1 MGPEFSAQYM
11 TPDYFD
17 SLKVPDDVIALIFE
31 NLQVTDLVHAIQTC
45 TRFYTVGLKASAW
58 KRMNLSQITIGQSAL
73 HRVMERK
80 SEVICLYGATVF
92 HDEIFYPPVDIP
104 DFTMLTFLDVSY
116 LVYDDPK
123 TMSNLLSRTC
133 SLQVIVEVIAR
144 RCPGLIEIDLSDC
157 SEVTSAGL
165 EKLTELTDL
174 KILQLDSLEALNL
187 HGCVTDDGVAY
198 IRKELAPT
206 LMFARLGFF
215 AVRPKLQPS
224 IAKSTA
230 RAARNLQTTRR
241 FFTRVLNATLRTK
254 FAARPFAALP
264 HGRRDPSRRY
274 SILRANR
281 RFVRFDR
288 QFQFFDQI
296 KALFAGSERY
306 NRELLVDE
314 LPVGLANY
322 EIGNF
327 IACGCNAAVYELVLK
342 TDFVK
347 NRHLSP
353 SIGPLALKLIF
364 NYDFSLPERQ
374 ILRETKS
381 ELIPFVNASNY
392 LLTGTFGSLKRSHPN
407 VIKIY
412 TAFVD
417 RMPLLDGA
425 DRLYPEALPTADIY
439 RMTLREYCLTRKR
452 NYWAARV
459 MFGQLLEAIVFLYD
473 SEIVHRDIKSD
484 NVLLDF
490 NSDDEIP
497 HLVLSDFGSAMSN
510 SLTLRYEN
518 EFTNLGGNISLRAPE
533 ISRTKLMPG
542 VVLDYSL
549 ADLWSCGTLG
559 YEIFTRRNPFYS
571 YLNSVTYNE
580 NDLPDFPRRVPS
592 TLKTL
597 IAQILRVD
605 PKERPSPHVAA
616 NIVSLS
622 LFRFGQKKLDDMIGL
637 FVAETISA
645 RLISPAIISPSEL
658 QLRATFLSRIDR
670 TKIWMAVEHMIES
683 TAHDLEPSSS
693 RTISS
698 AESDIMLTV

>member
-104 DFTMLTFLDVSY
+104 DFTMLTFLDM
-116 LVYDDPK
+116 LNLAQFNGFDDELCHYIAQNK
-123 TMSNLLSRTC
+123 NLTL
-133 SLQVIVEVIAR
+133 LNVEMCERFSVKGIK
-144 RCPGLIEIDLSDC
+144 EI
-157 SEVTSAGL
+157 L
-165 EKLTELTDL
+165 ESCQK
-174 KILQLDSLEALNL
+174 QLDSLEALNL

>member
-1 MGPEFSAQYM
+1 MSFRSFGR
-11 TPDYFD
+11 
-17 SLKVPDDVIALIFE
+17 LIFDAG
-31 NLQVTDLVHAIQTC
+31 LQV
-45 TRFYTVGLKASAW
+45 
-58 KRMNLSQITIGQSAL
+58 
-73 HRVMERK
+73 
-80 SEVICLYGATVF
+80 
-92 HDEIFYPPVDIP
+92 
-104 DFTMLTFLDVSY
+104 
-116 LVYDDPK
+116 
-123 TMSNLLSRTC
+123 
-133 SLQVIVEVIAR
+133 
-144 RCPGLIEIDLSDC
+144 
-157 SEVTSAGL
+157 
-165 EKLTELTDL
+165 
-174 KILQLDSLEALNL
+174 
-187 HGCVTDDGVAY
+187 
-198 IRKELAPT
+198 
-206 LMFARLGFF
+206 FARLGFF

-224 IAKSTA
+224 IVKSTA

-241 FFTRVLNATLRTK
+241 FFTRVLNVTLRTK

-264 HGRRDPSRRY
+264 HGHRDPSRPY
-274 SILRANR
+274 SISRTNR
-281 RFVRFDR
+281 RFVRLGR
-288 QFQFFDQI
+288 RFQFFDQI
-296 KALFAGSERY
+296 KTLFAGSERY

-327 IACGCNAAVYELVLK
+327 IACGCNAAVYELMVKADALK
-342 TDFVK
+342 
-347 NRHLSP
+347 NCHLNP
-353 SIGPLALKLIF
+353 SIGPLALKLMF

-374 ILRETKS
+374 ILHDTRS
-381 ELIPFVNASNY
+381 ELIPLVDASKR

-425 DRLYPEALPTADIY
+425 ERLYPEALPTADMFGALIHEPKTLFIVMKRY
-439 RMTLREYCLTRKR
+439 RMTLREYCLTHKR

-473 SEIVHRDIKSD
+473 NRTVHRDLKSD

-533 ISRTKLMPG
+533 ITRTKLMPG
-542 VVLDYSL
+542 ILLDYSL

-571 YLNSVTYNE
+571 YLSSATYNE

-592 TLKTL
+592 ALKTL

-622 LFRFGQKKLDDMIGL
+622 LFRFGREFRSVLEECGVSTDWMNRKFVNGNNGMRTKLVEFVEKKLDDMIGL

-645 RLISPAIISPSEL
+645 RSITPAIISPSEL

-670 TKIWMAVEHMIES
+670 TKVWMAVEHMIES
-683 TAHDLEPSSS
+683 TAHDRESSSS

-698 AESDIMLTV
+698 AESDVMLTV